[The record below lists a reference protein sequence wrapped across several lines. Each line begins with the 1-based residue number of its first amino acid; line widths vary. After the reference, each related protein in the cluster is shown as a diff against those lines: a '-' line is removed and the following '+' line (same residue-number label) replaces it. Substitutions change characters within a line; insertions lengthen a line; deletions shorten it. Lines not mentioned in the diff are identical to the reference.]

1 MKRLNTNTYTF
12 YGKCNRVFLL
22 IVFMLATYGTI
33 AVFTSGYAYAQ
44 FRYSDSLYFV
54 KKQTLWLSLGI
65 ITMFISKK
73 INTSVL
79 KKIAPLAY
87 TATLILLGLTLI
99 VGFVGN
105 GAKRWIS
112 LGPITIQPSEI
123 AKLTMVMMIAKYFS
137 DNEALCLE
145 RLNSKAIFTKGTLI
159 PFLIMLL
166 PIFLVMLQKHLSCII
181 ILGSIGLI
189 LIILSGIGLKYV
201 GGFVGIGALGVT
213 YIALFTDYTKDRI
226 TVWRNPEAYK
236 LTGGWQTLQGL
247 MAIGSGGLFGK
258 GLGNGELKYCYV
270 SEPANDMIFAIVCEE
285 LGLLG
290 ALLVLTLFG
299 ALIYL
304 GARIACKA
312 NDTFDRLLALGIIIK
327 VAIQVLLNVAVVT
340 NTIPNTGISLPFFS
354 YGGSS
359 LIMLFFEMGIILSIS
374 SKKERS

>member
-1 MKRLNTNTYTF
+1 
-12 YGKCNRVFLL
+12 
-22 IVFMLATYGTI
+22 MLATYGTI

-145 RLNSKAIFTKGTLI
+145 RLNSKA
-159 PFLIMLL
+159 MW
-166 PIFLVMLQKHLSCII
+166 II
-181 ILGSIGLI
+181 
-189 LIILSGIGLKYV
+189 
-201 GGFVGIGALGVT
+201 
-213 YIALFTDYTKDRI
+213 
-226 TVWRNPEAYK
+226 
-236 LTGGWQTLQGL
+236 Q
-247 MAIGSGGLFGK
+247 
-258 GLGNGELKYCYV
+258 
-270 SEPANDMIFAIVCEE
+270 
-285 LGLLG
+285 
-290 ALLVLTLFG
+290 
-299 ALIYL
+299 
-304 GARIACKA
+304 
-312 NDTFDRLLALGIIIK
+312 
-327 VAIQVLLNVAVVT
+327 
-340 NTIPNTGISLPFFS
+340 
-354 YGGSS
+354 
-359 LIMLFFEMGIILSIS
+359 
-374 SKKERS
+374 